1 MEISPYRL
9 QKIRDFVFFVL
20 TSAFMGGAF
29 ACVMT
34 YAATGTFS
42 PDDAR
47 YMGLGVCAGLA
58 ISTGILLLD
67 DLYVKKAVRPLWF
80 SFTVVP
86 LMQTAVI
93 VGLYGTVFAAI
104 VGVEYMEKEAFL
116 PQTLAFS
123 LVLTAV
129 LNFGSNVER
138 LLGKHVLRGLVL
150 GTYRVPK
157 KENRF
162 VMFLD
167 LAGST
172 ATAERL
178 GDLEFH
184 AFLNDFFSDIARPI
198 VNFGGEIYK
207 YVGDEAIVTWKEKA
221 GAKNRAALASFGA
234 ILEAIRKRSAYYERR
249 YGLVPEFRAGLHFG
263 PVIAGEMGL
272 TRQEIAFSG
281 DVMNTA
287 ARIQAECRQ
296 LGERFLVSDD
306 ALALLCPKEPEG
318 LAGRKGRAMPAGSAP
333 AVCEIV
339 SRGAATLRGKTKEI
353 GISAVR

>member
-1 MEISPYRL
+1 MDISPYRL
-9 QKIRDFVFFVL
+9 QKIRDFVSFVL
-20 TSAFMGGAF
+20 ISAAMGGLF
-29 ACVMT
+29 ALIMT
-34 YAATGTFS
+34 FAATGAFN
-42 PDDAR
+42 PEDAR
-47 YMGLGVCAGLA
+47 YMALGIVAGLT
-58 ISTGILLLD
+58 ISTGVLLLD

-86 LMQTAVI
+86 LIQTAII
-93 VGLYGTVFAAI
+93 VGLYGAVFAAI
-104 VGVEYMEKEAFL
+104 IGVEYLEEEAYI
-116 PQTLAFS
+116 PQTLVFS
-123 LVLTAV
+123 FTLTIV
-129 LNFGSNVER
+129 MSFLSNVER

-172 ATAERL
+172 TTAERL
-178 GDLEFH
+178 GDIAFH
-184 AFLNDFFSDIARPI
+184 AFLNDFFCDIARPI
-198 VNFGGEIYK
+198 VNSGGDIYK
-207 YVGDEAIVTWKEKA
+207 YVGDEAIITWKEKN
-221 GAKNRAALASFGA
+221 GAKNQAALLSFGA
-234 ILEAIRKRSAYYERR
+234 IREAILKRSTYYSER
-249 YGLVPEFRAGLHFG
+249 YGVVPEFRAGLHFG
-263 PVIAGEMGL
+263 PVVAGEMGL

-287 ARIQAECRQ
+287 ARIQAECRP

-306 ALALLCPKEPEG
+306 ALSRLCPVKEQG
-318 LAGRKGRAMPAGSAP
+318 FAA
-333 AVCEIV
+333 CEIV

>member
-1 MEISPYRL
+1 MDISPYRL
-9 QKIRDFVFFVL
+9 QKIRDFLFFVL
-20 TSAFMGGAF
+20 ISALMGGAF
-29 ACVMT
+29 ASIMT
-34 YAATGTFS
+34 YAATGALYQEDS
-42 PDDAR
+42 HYIA
-47 YMGLGVCAGLA
+47 LGFVAGLV
-58 ISTGILLLD
+58 ISTGVLLFD
-67 DLYVKKAVRPLWF
+67 DFYLKKTVKPLWF

-86 LMQTAVI
+86 LVQTVII
-93 VGLYGTVFAAI
+93 VGLYGAVFVAI
-104 VGVEYMEKEAFL
+104 IGVEYMEEDAYL

-123 LVLTAV
+123 FLLTAV

-157 KENRF
+157 LENRF

-172 ATAERL
+172 STAERL
-178 GDLEFH
+178 GDIAFH
-184 AFLNDFFSDIARPI
+184 AFLNDFFCDIARPI
-198 VNFGGEIYK
+198 VNHGGEIYK
-207 YVGDEAIVTWKEKA
+207 YVGDEAIVTWKEKS
-221 GAKNRAALASFGA
+221 GAKDRAALASFGA
-234 ILEAIRKRSAYYERR
+234 MVDAIGARSGYYSAR

-263 PVIAGEMGL
+263 PVVAGEMGL

-287 ARIQAECRQ
+287 ARIQAECRP

-306 ALALLCPKEPEG
+306 ALALLCPS
-318 LAGRKGRAMPAGSAP
+318 GSSAT
-333 AVCEIV
+333 VCEIV